1 MELIVKKENQ
11 QKPNVI
17 DNCDINQIK
26 EALSELLFVPD
37 ERLKPKIVSEIVS
50 YFETKFS
57 NPENKTKF
65 FVASQNERITG
76 FVSCQMDDE
85 YKSYGMKCPTF
96 GWLSA
101 TDLDT
106 CRALMNECEKF
117 VRENKKKKLRG
128 PINYPKYIGGIGI
141 QTEGFEAPMMSG
153 IAFGDPKSKVLEYL
167 EELGYKK
174 DSKYSCLDTFLK
186 RWAKGRDLDEDIVVR
201 FLPLDEIKDLIDQI
215 MSLASQSL
223 YAVLA
228 DAPGG
233 RTRFDEFMNAYA
245 QTIDFLKVSSEEIP
259 QEYADISGFQETW
272 ESCDLKKIIPMA
284 AFGFDRITNELIG
297 TIMCQPNLYQLWN
310 GEKLTHMNV
319 DTAMVKKRI
328 RRKRGFLR
336 ASQRR
341 EVSIFNFRV
350 RLLRRNYDLGQQRPS
365 YKNYIST
372 RRPCKNS
379 LRSSKEIAKKELN
392 FKNLFFFY

>member
-1 MELIVKKENQ
+1 MELALKKTERISSEIIEVKN
-11 QKPNVI
+11 PS
-17 DNCDINQIK
+17 QIRS
-26 EALSELLFVPD
+26 ALLEMLFVPD

-50 YFETKFS
+50 YFESKFS
-57 NPENKTKF
+57 NPENKIKF
-65 FVASQNERITG
+65 FVASQNKRTTG
-76 FVSCQMDDE
+76 FVSCQIDDE

-101 TDLDT
+101 TDLET

-167 EELGYKK
+167 QELGYKK

-186 RWAKGRDLDEDIVVR
+186 RWAKGRDLDEEIVVR

-223 YAVLA
+223 HAVLA

-245 QTIDFLKVSSEEIP
+245 QTIKFLKPSKEGIP
-259 QEYADISGFQETW
+259 QEYADISGFRETW
-272 ESCDLKKIIPMA
+272 ESCDLKKIVPMA
-284 AFGFDRITNELIG
+284 AFAFDRSTNELIG

-319 DTAMVKKRI
+319 DTAMVKKEYA
-328 RRKRGFLR
+328 RKGVFSALHNVGKFLSSTFGFDYYEGTTIWANNDR
-336 ASQRR
+336 AIKT
-341 EVSIFNFRV
+341 IFPHGVPVRTHYV
-350 RLLRRNYDLGQQRPS
+350 VQKRLLR
-365 YKNYIST
+365 KN
-372 RRPCKNS
+372 
-379 LRSSKEIAKKELN
+379 
-392 FKNLFFFY
+392 